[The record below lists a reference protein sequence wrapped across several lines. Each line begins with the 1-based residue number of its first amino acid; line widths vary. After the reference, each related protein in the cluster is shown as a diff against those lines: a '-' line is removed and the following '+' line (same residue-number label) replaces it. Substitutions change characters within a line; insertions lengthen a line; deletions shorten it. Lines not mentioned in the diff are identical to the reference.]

1 MKKSGSKL
9 ISFIGIFLFLSATM
23 LAQSGYTFTDVK
35 RLPASPVKD
44 QYRSGTCWSFSGLSF
59 FESELMRM
67 GKGEYNLSEM
77 FVVRNCFAEKAVK
90 YVRMDGTINFG
101 SGGGFNDVTMTLGKF
116 GIVPEEAY
124 PGLNY
129 GTDKHVHGESDAVLK
144 AYVDAVVKNPNK
156 ELSTAWLPGFNGILD
171 AYFGKYPESFTY
183 KGKTYTPKSFEAEL
197 GLKMDDYVMVTS
209 FTHHEFYKPCI
220 LEIPD
225 NWGWGEMYNVKMDE
239 LTQIIDYS
247 VENGYTVGWGAD
259 VSEKGFS
266 WKNGLAVIPSEDI
279 ADLDGLEKAK
289 WEDLSSR
296 EKTNLFYDFSK
307 VRKEKT
313 ITQEMRQDAFDR
325 KTTTDDHGMHIIGI
339 AKDQN
344 GTKYYIVKNSWNVDG
359 NSYQGYLYASEA
371 FVKFKTTD
379 LIVNKAGVPPALR
392 KKLGF

>member
-77 FVVRNCFAEKAVK
+77 FVVSNCFAEKAVK

>member
-1 MKKSGSKL
+1 
-9 ISFIGIFLFLSATM
+9 
-23 LAQSGYTFTDVK
+23 
-35 RLPASPVKD
+35 
-44 QYRSGTCWSFSGLSF
+44 
-59 FESELMRM
+59 
-67 GKGEYNLSEM
+67 
-77 FVVRNCFAEKAVK
+77 
-90 YVRMDGTINFG
+90 
-101 SGGGFNDVTMTLGKF
+101 
-116 GIVPEEAY
+116 
-124 PGLNY
+124 
-129 GTDKHVHGESDAVLK
+129 
-144 AYVDAVVKNPNK
+144 
-156 ELSTAWLPGFNGILD
+156 
-171 AYFGKYPESFTY
+171 
-183 KGKTYTPKSFEAEL
+183 
-197 GLKMDDYVMVTS
+197 
-209 FTHHEFYKPCI
+209 
-220 LEIPD
+220 
-225 NWGWGEMYNVKMDE
+225 MYNVKMDE

-247 VENGYTVGWGAD
+247 IENGYTVGWGAD

-296 EKTNLFYDFSK
+296 EKTNVFYDFSK